1 MVTVV
6 IFALLIRNN
15 IVEQKL
21 LRSFKLTMFLCCA
34 PTNDLEEADTGR
46 FYKTLNRYISYVPKQ
61 DLFSVV
67 GHMNVNVRN
76 TNERVSNVKWIHSIG
91 TLS

>member
-1 MVTVV
+1 MLC
-6 IFALLIRNN
+6 FNN
-15 IVEQKL
+15 D
-21 LRSFKLTMFLCCA
+21 
-34 PTNDLEEADTGR
+34 PEEADTGR
-46 FYKTLNRYISYVPKQ
+46 FYKTLNRYISDVPKQ

-67 GHMNVNVRN
+67 GHMNGNVRN